1 MATHGLLDQIEELKR
16 ELKKD
21 PASRSFVR
29 LADAYIKAS
38 MLKEATEILDRGLSH
53 HPDHVAGW
61 NLRGQVYLQQGD
73 IEQAKQTFLYILSI
87 HPQNVQA
94 YRRLATLYRGG
105 GEFSAAMEACEAVL
119 RIDPSDR
126 EAKVLH
132 DELARL
138 ISEAPQQ
145 GVVSATLAALYM
157 NQGHYEKAAETY
169 RTLVERE
176 PDRPEHRSGL
186 ETALKRMSEV
196 AARHRSTEKIARLK
210 TWLASI
216 KKDATRKTT
225 R

>member
-1 MATHGLLDQIEELKR
+1 MATRGLSGQIEELKQ

-29 LADAYIKAS
+29 LADVYIKQS
-38 MLKEATEILDRGLSH
+38 MLKEATEVLDRGLSH

-73 IEQAKQTFLYILSI
+73 VEQAKTTFLHVLSV

-94 YRRLATLYRGG
+94 YRRLAILYKGG
-105 GEFSAAMEACEAVL
+105 GEFPAAMEACQAVL

-126 EAKVLH
+126 EAKTLH
-132 DELARL
+132 DEMARL
-138 ISEAPQQ
+138 LSDAPQH

-169 RTLVERE
+169 RGLVERE

-186 ETALKRMSEV
+186 ETALKRMGEV
-196 AARHRSTEKIARLK
+196 AERHRSTEKIARLK
-210 TWLASI
+210 AWLASI
-216 KKDATRKTT
+216 KKDARQKTT
-225 R
+225 S

>member
-1 MATHGLLDQIEELKR
+1 MATRGLSDQIAELKR
-16 ELKKD
+16 ELQKD

-29 LADAYIKAS
+29 LADAYIKRA
-38 MLKEATEILDRGLSH
+38 MLKEATEVLDRGLSH

-73 IEQAKQTFLYILSI
+73 IEQAKRTFLHLLSI
-87 HPQNVQA
+87 HPENVQA
-94 YRRLATLYRGG
+94 YRRLATLYKGG
-105 GEFSAAMEACEAVL
+105 GEFPAAMEACLAVL

-126 EAKVLH
+126 EAKTLH
-132 DELARL
+132 DEMARL
-138 ISEAPQQ
+138 LSDAPQH

-169 RTLVERE
+169 RSLVERE

-186 ETALKRMSEV
+186 EAALKRMGEV

-210 TWLASI
+210 AWLASI
-216 KKDATRKTT
+216 KKDAARKRTI
-225 R
+225 